1 MIATRDLIKKTRL
14 KPGREFFESSVLR
27 ENASAEQSDVVAQE
41 GQFVVSEAASETPLK
56 NEDPAPE
63 LDHNEPKI

>member
-27 ENASAEQSDVVAQE
+27 ENASAVQSAVVAQE
-41 GQFVVSEAASETPLK
+41 GHSVVSEAACETPPK
-56 NEDPAPE
+56 NEDPASE
-63 LDHNEPKI
+63 LDHNELKI